1 MHVLQRA
8 ARIFVS
14 QVHLHAC
21 ARAHYVTNLPERH
34 MFANID
40 ICTRLISFC
49 TIKVGTCMQ
58 LKKNYTVT
66 ILYDTILII
75 LIMFS
80 KSCSADKC
88 IKCQTSDMI

>member
-1 MHVLQRA
+1 MHVLQCA
-8 ARIFVS
+8 ARIFAS

-21 ARAHYVTNLPERH
+21 ARAHYITNLPERH

-58 LKKNYTVT
+58 LKKNYTGT
-66 ILYDTILII
+66 LLYDTIII
-75 LIMFS
+75 IMFS
-80 KSCSADKC
+80 KSFSAD
-88 IKCQTSDMI
+88 KCQTSDVI